1 MQSQIPEEPDNL
13 TKPLDSS
20 IAIPS
25 DRNYQRAHD
34 RVTQSQ
40 IPEEPDNLTKTIDS
54 LIAIQSDRNYQRARD
69 SLRQLLVNLDLTQRE
84 RLGLESEIAELKELL
99 AKLDRAVF
107 QVAAF
112 GLVGRGKSSLL
123 NALIGSEVFQTGA
136 LHGVTRDSQRVVWE
150 IDNWQDAFDLD
161 KDTPASL
168 HEAIEFID
176 TPGIDE
182 VAGMERQ
189 RLATE
194 VASRMDLILF
204 IIAGDISE
212 IELQALSQLRAA
224 GKPMILVFNK
234 VDRFPDVDRLAIYA
248 KIRDERVREILS
260 PQEIIMVAAA
270 PVTIRAAARQDGS
283 MGVSYHSRTP
293 QVEDLKQR
301 IVEILQREG
310 KSLAALN
317 AMLAADR
324 IQQRLVDCKM
334 DGRDEAANDI
344 IWQAAIAKAIAIAVN
359 PVTAADIITGA
370 AIDVAM
376 IMRLSKFYGIPM
388 TRSGALGLL
397 KNIAIGMGGLSI
409 SEFAAKLGLS
419 GIKSMLAVLVPAT
432 GGASIAPY
440 TAIALTQ
447 ASIAGVSAYA
457 IGRVTKT
464 YLANGASW
472 GDNSPKSV
480 IAGILANIDEHS
492 IVDRIER
499 ELRNL

>member
-1 MQSQIPEEPDNL
+1 MNQVRIPEEPDNL
-13 TKPLDSS
+13 T
-20 IAIPS
+20 
-25 DRNYQRAHD
+25 
-34 RVTQSQ
+34 
-40 IPEEPDNLTKTIDS
+40 ETIDS
-54 LIAIQSDRNYQRARD
+54 FDRLQSDRNYQRARD
-69 SLRQLLVNLDLTQRE
+69 SLRQILSDLDLTQRE
-84 RLGLESEIAELKELL
+84 RLGLESEIAELKEVL
-99 AKLDRAVF
+99 AKLDRTVF

-123 NALIGSEVFQTGA
+123 NALIGREVFQTGA

-161 KDTPASL
+161 KDTPATL
-168 HEAIEFID
+168 QEAIEFID

-182 VAGMERQ
+182 VAGIERQ
-189 RLATE
+189 LLATE
-194 VASRMDLILF
+194 VASRVDLILF

-212 IELQALSQLRAA
+212 LELQTLSQLRAA
-224 GKPMILVFNK
+224 SKPIILVFNQI
-234 VDRFPDVDRLAIYA
+234 DRFPDADRLAIFA
-248 KIRDERVREILS
+248 KIRDERVKEILS
-260 PQEIIMVAAA
+260 PHEIIMVAAA
-270 PVTIRAAARQDGS
+270 PISLRAAMRDDGS
-283 MGVSYHSRTP
+283 MGVSYHPGTP

-324 IQQRLVDCKM
+324 IQQQLLDRKLDR
-334 DGRDEAANDI
+334 RDEAANDI
-344 IWQAAIAKAIAIAVN
+344 IWQSTIAKAIAIAVN
-359 PVTAADIITGA
+359 PVTAVDIIAGA

-376 IMRLSKFYGIPM
+376 ILRLSKFYGIPM
-388 TRSGALGLL
+388 TRSGAMGLL
-397 KNIAIGMGGLSI
+397 KNIVIGMGGLGA
-409 SEFAAKLGLS
+409 SEIATNLGLS
-419 GIKSMLAVLVPAT
+419 GIKSVLAMLAPAT

-440 TAIALTQ
+440 TAVALAQ

-480 IAGILANIDEHS
+480 IADILANIDEHS